1 MKRSTA
7 CFDGSSA
14 LYRQHLISSL
24 QQGRHTEGYSLNA
37 GAEATGTWKLQKIGP
52 DYLNFAVG
60 GLYAQGRNREL
71 FGTSAYD
78 GSDAQQR
85 YAVSPTRSYN
95 VHADADYSYW
105 LRLSKLGVWLTPE
118 YSYRRQYRSAD
129 RSYYR
134 LEQTALE
141 DWDIDRLAST
151 KDALTEYIDLSNSE
165 YADNWKQTHRMGA
178 NINVHIY
185 VNDDRKTITLRWTC
199 P

>member
-1 MKRSTA
+1 M
-7 CFDGSSA
+7 
-14 LYRQHLISSL
+14 

-37 GAEATGTWKLQKIGP
+37 GAEATGTWKLQKIGG
-52 DYLNFAVG
+52 DFLDFAVG

-95 VHADADYSYW
+95 VHADAGYSY
-105 LRLSKLGVWLTPE
+105 RLIFSKLGFWLTPE

-178 NINVHIY
+178 NINV
-185 VNDDRKTITLRWTC
+185 DFMGATTGKTIALRWTC

>member
-1 MKRSTA
+1 MPVQRLPEPGNCKRWGGD
-7 CFDGSSA
+7 F
-14 LYRQHLISSL
+14 
-24 QQGRHTEGYSLNA
+24 
-37 GAEATGTWKLQKIGP
+37 
-52 DYLNFAVG
+52 LNFAVG

-95 VHADADYSYW
+95 VHADAGYSY
-105 LRLSKLGVWLTPE
+105 RLIFSKLGFWLTPE

-165 YADNWKQTHRMGA
+165 YADNWKQAHGSQYQCRFLWEQQPEKQW
-178 NINVHIY
+178 H
-185 VNDDRKTITLRWTC
+185 
-199 P
+199 

>member
-1 MKRSTA
+1 M
-7 CFDGSSA
+7 
-14 LYRQHLISSL
+14 
-24 QQGRHTEGYSLNA
+24 
-37 GAEATGTWKLQKIGP
+37 
-52 DYLNFAVG
+52 
-60 GLYAQGRNREL
+60 
-71 FGTSAYD
+71 
-78 GSDAQQR
+78 
-85 YAVSPTRSYN
+85 
-95 VHADADYSYW
+95 HADAGYSY
-105 LRLSKLGVWLTPE
+105 RLIFSKLGFWLTPE

-178 NINVHIY
+178 NINV
-185 VNDDRKTITLRWTC
+185 DFMGATTGKTIALRWTC